1 MGNTL
6 IQFRVDEKIRLETIK
21 ILNELGLDLPTYLKM
36 CMTRLNQEK
45 GIPFSM
51 RLPIDANDPFI
62 KMMNDM
68 GEEAKNKG
76 LDKMTLEEINEEIK
90 ATRNERKPNKK

>member
-1 MGNTL
+1 MANTL
-6 IQFRVDEKIRLETIK
+6 IQFRVDEKTRLETIK

-51 RLPIDANDPFI
+51 KLTVNENDPGIVLLHKLGDQAKKNGVSEMTLDEINAEIDAARR
-62 KMMNDM
+62 
-68 GEEAKNKG
+68 E
-76 LDKMTLEEINEEIK
+76 T
-90 ATRNERKPNKK
+90 KK